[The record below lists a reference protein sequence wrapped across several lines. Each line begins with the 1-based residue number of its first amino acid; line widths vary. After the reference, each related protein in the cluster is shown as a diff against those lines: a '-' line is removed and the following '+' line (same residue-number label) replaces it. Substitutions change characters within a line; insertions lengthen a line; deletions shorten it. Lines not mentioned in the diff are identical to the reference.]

1 MTEAAFS
8 NCNAEDYINVDKDV
22 QTEPETMDIN
32 ALVQNFRESQKE
44 REEEED
50 KEEENDIVRT
60 RKVQSEDLSGCCQTF
75 KGTAGICRTTE

>member
-1 MTEAAFS
+1 
-8 NCNAEDYINVDKDV
+8 
-22 QTEPETMDIN
+22 MDID
-32 ALVQNFRESQKE
+32 ALVKIFRESQKE

-60 RKVQSEDLSGCCQTF
+60 RKVHSEDLSGCCQKF